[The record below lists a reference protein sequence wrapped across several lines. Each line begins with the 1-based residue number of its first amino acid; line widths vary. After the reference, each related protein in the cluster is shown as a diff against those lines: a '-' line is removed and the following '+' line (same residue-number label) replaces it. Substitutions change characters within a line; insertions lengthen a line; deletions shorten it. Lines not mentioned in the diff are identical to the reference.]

1 LNIKQLKIMERKYT
15 ILAVLMIVL
24 ALGLV
29 VLPKK
34 KEMKETDP
42 KVLLSAIAEKS
53 RFLSVDLVTHRI
65 IENDPTLLLV
75 DLRSADQF
83 KAFALPGS
91 VNIQPDSLLSA
102 TTLELLNQ
110 PGKDKILYAN
120 SDLTAEKAWLIGTR
134 YSINRLYILKG
145 GLNEWYTTII
155 KPGDISNAAS
165 STDLDLIS
173 FRNAARQ
180 YFTGAGQTANEAV
193 GKKAPEKVKVVRK
206 APEAA
211 SGGGC

>member
-1 LNIKQLKIMERKYT
+1 MERKYT

-24 ALGLV
+24 ALGLA

-65 IENDPTLLLV
+65 IENDPTLLLI
-75 DLRSADQF
+75 DLRPANEF

-91 VNIQPDSLLSA
+91 INIQPDSLLSA
-102 TTLELLNQ
+102 STRELLNQ

-134 YSINRLYILKG
+134 YSISRLYILKG
-145 GLNEWYTTII
+145 GLNEWYNTII
-155 KPGDISNAAS
+155 KPGDISTAAS
-165 STDLDLIS
+165 STDLDLLS

-180 YFTGAGQTANEAV
+180 YFTGAGQTTETSTATKV
-193 GKKAPEKVKVVRK
+193 QEKVKVVRK
-206 APEAA
+206 APEAK

>member
-1 LNIKQLKIMERKYT
+1 MDRKYT
-15 ILAVLMIVL
+15 ILAVLLIVL
-24 ALGLV
+24 AFGLV

-42 KVLLSAIAEKS
+42 KALLSALTEKS
-53 RFLSVDLVTHRI
+53 RFLSVDLITHRI
-65 IENDPTLLLV
+65 IENDPTLLLI
-75 DLRSADQF
+75 DLRPADQF
-83 KAFALPGS
+83 KAFSLPGS

-120 SDLTAEKAWLIGTR
+120 SDLTAEKAWLLGTR
-134 YSINRLYILKG
+134 YSVSRLYILKG
-145 GLNEWYTTII
+145 GLNEWYNTII
-155 KPGDISNAAS
+155 KPGDVSTAAS

-180 YFTGAGQTANEAV
+180 YFTGAGQTSNEPEA
-193 GKKAPEKVKVVRK
+193 KKAPEKIKVLRK
-206 APEAA
+206 APEAK

>member
-1 LNIKQLKIMERKYT
+1 MERKYT
-15 ILAVLMIVL
+15 ILAVLLIVL

-34 KEMKETDP
+34 KDLKEADP
-42 KVLLSAIAEKS
+42 KALLSAITEKS
-53 RFLSVDLVTHRI
+53 RYLSVDLVTHRI
-65 IENDPTLLLV
+65 IENDPTLMLI
-75 DLRSADQF
+75 DLRPAKEF
-83 KAFALPGS
+83 KAFALPGAI
-91 VNIQPDSLLSA
+91 NIQPESLLSV

-120 SDLTAEKAWLIGTR
+120 SDLMAEKAWLLGTR

-145 GLNEWYTTII
+145 GLNEWYNTFI
-155 KPGDISNAAS
+155 KQGDVSSTAS
-165 STDLDLIS
+165 SADLDLLS

-180 YFTGAGQTANEAV
+180 YFTGAGQTSEAPIAA
-193 GKKAPEKVKVVRK
+193 KAPEKVNVVRK
-206 APEAA
+206 APVAK